1 MKISQLSKSYI
12 EWVRHGSKEDEGE
25 EQGPSLLGAASA
37 AAQAEETEDE
47 NVPTSSNKTPDELK
61 IE

>member
-1 MKISQLSKSYI
+1 MKISQLSRSYI

-25 EQGPSLLGAASA
+25 EQEPSLLGAASA
-37 AAQAEETEDE
+37 AAQAEDE